1 MIDDDQ
7 KRIDGHPGPVL
18 VLVLNPSEPMVI
30 RIKNYEF
37 SPIENQWKMGYF
49 IAWYRKIYDVDRTKC
64 IYKDK

>member
-37 SPIENQWKMGYF
+37 SPIENQ
-49 IAWYRKIYDVDRTKC
+49 
-64 IYKDK
+64 